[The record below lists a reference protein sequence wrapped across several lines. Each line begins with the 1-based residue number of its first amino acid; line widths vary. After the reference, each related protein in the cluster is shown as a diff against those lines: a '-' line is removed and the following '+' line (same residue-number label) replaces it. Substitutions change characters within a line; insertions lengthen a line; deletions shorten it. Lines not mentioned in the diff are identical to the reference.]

1 MKILSRI
8 KWTGLALVMLSV
20 ADVDAV
26 VLVYEGFDYSLANNA
41 TINGASAT
49 GFGLQGNWAVTNDLP
64 KNGSNSG
71 SASSVYQTS
80 GLSFGTAFAPTEAG
94 SVKLNT
100 LAHVSPS
107 LLDLN

>member
-41 TINGASAT
+41 TINGVSAT
-49 GFGLQGNWAVTNDLP
+49 GFGLQGSWAVTNDLP

-71 SASSVYQTS
+71 SAPVSIRPPACHLEPLLPPPRPVRSS
-80 GLSFGTAFAPTEAG
+80 
-94 SVKLNT
+94 
-100 LAHVSPS
+100 
-107 LLDLN
+107 